1 MDHHADQREQGMVD
15 SMYGGFFNDE
25 PLNCGIFFGVSPC
38 LLPTH
43 RGYGSPALKLDYHAF
58 QTVYQLESN
67 RTPLVGGLPGIDF
80 QNGCFINNLDGDRTY
95 ETYPTVGS
103 RIL

>member
-1 MDHHADQREQGMVD
+1 
-15 SMYGGFFNDE
+15 MYGGFFDDE

-58 QTVYQLESN
+58 QTVYQPESN
-67 RTPLVGGLPGIDF
+67 RTLLVGGLPGIDF

-103 RIL
+103 